1 MGNTEGFRMKAS
13 VYRVFVFL
21 FLICSLLFSS
31 QKQKEKDLPPKYQE
45 WLNLTTHII
54 LPEEK
59 DVFLEL
65 QNDRDRDLFIASFWR
80 QRDPT
85 PGTPQNEYKEE
96 HLERFGYANAFFRRG
111 TTRDGWRTDMGRI
124 YMILGPPVSIE
135 RFDNVMG
142 VYPCQVW
149 SYYGDRSKGFPPN
162 FTMLFYKRNGVG
174 EFRLYNSMNDGPA
187 ALIIQKQDLDRFDS
201 LKLYSAIKKLAPTLA
216 GPAVTMIPGRYTFDF
231 RPSLSDN
238 QILVD
243 ILDSPRKD
251 VNPTYASHFLNYMG
265 VVSTEYLT
273 NYIESNTDIAI
284 IHSPVLN
291 MNFVHFSIN
300 PKLVSIDL
308 FEPRDQYYCNFSLNV
323 SLRKNEVVLFQY
335 SKDYPFYFPPDNI
348 DRIQGSGIAIQDT
361 FPIIEGNYSL
371 NILIQNS
378 VGKEFSVF
386 ETEISIPE
394 ATGLPR
400 IMGPVLGYELQDST
414 AYTSVPFKLNDKKLL
429 IDPKDTFSPKENV
442 AFLFNILNSTKE
454 LWEKGK
460 IDVQINGL
468 KTQNSIK
475 KSFSIDLKNYPFST
489 NLGITH
495 SLPADDLSPDY
506 YNLTLIL
513 KKDNSEIIDEK
524 TGNFIISPQEAVP
537 HPVTLAKVFPLSN
550 NFLYLYALAY
560 QYDKVDKFDK
570 AEAMYQRAFTAQ
582 PNYTAGL
589 IEYGNFLVKIKKFSQ
604 SIELIEPIEGDE
616 ETKFQYFLIKGMAL
630 KGMGNYSMAID
641 NLLEGNKIYNS
652 NTDLLGSLGY
662 CFYKTGDIKNALDV
676 LKASLKLNPNQED
689 IKKLIEE
696 IERKENI
703 D

>member
-1 MGNTEGFRMKAS
+1 MKVNVS
-13 VYRVFVFL
+13 RVFVFL
-21 FLICSLLFSS
+21 FLICSCSLLFSS

-54 LPEEK
+54 FPEEK

-65 QNDRDRDLFIASFWR
+65 QNDRDRDLFIRSFWR

-85 PGTPQNEYKEE
+85 PGTPQNEYKDE
-96 HLERFGYANAFFRRG
+96 HLERFKYVNTFFRRG

-124 YMILGPPVSIE
+124 YMILGPPVSTE
-135 RFDNVMG
+135 KFDNVMG

-149 SYYGDRSKGFPPN
+149 SYYGDRNKGFPTN
-162 FTMLFYKRNGVG
+162 FTILFFKRNGVG
-174 EFRLYNSMNDGPA
+174 EFKLYNSMSDGPG
-187 ALIIQKQDLDRFDS
+187 ALIIQKKDLDMFDS
-201 LKLYSAIKKLAPTLA
+201 LKIYSAIKTLAPTLA

-243 ILDSPRKD
+243 ILDSPRQD
-251 VNPTYASHFLNYMG
+251 VNPTYASHFLNYKG

-273 NYIESNTDIAI
+273 NFIESNTDIAI
-284 IHSPVLN
+284 IYSPLLN

-300 PKLVSIDL
+300 PKFVSIDF
-308 FEPRDQYYCNFSLNV
+308 FEPKDQYYCNFSLNV

-335 SKDYPFYFPPDNI
+335 SKEYPFYFPPENI
-348 DRIQGSGIAIQDT
+348 DRIQGSGIAIQDS

-386 ETEISIPE
+386 ETEISIPA
-394 ATGLPR
+394 ATDLPR
-400 IMGPVLGYELQDST
+400 IIGPVLGYEFQDST
-414 AYTSVPFKLNDKKLL
+414 ANINLPFKLNDKKLS

-442 AFLFNILNSTKE
+442 AFLFNVMNSTRE
-454 LWEKGK
+454 LWENGK
-460 IDVQINGL
+460 IDVQISGL
-468 KTQNSIK
+468 KTENPTK
-475 KSFSIDLKNYPFST
+475 KSFSIYLKNYPFGT
-489 NLGITH
+489 NLGISH
-495 SLPADDLSPDY
+495 SFPAYDLSPDY
-506 YNLTLIL
+506 YTLTLIL
-513 KKDNSEIIDEK
+513 KKDDAEIIDEK
-524 TGNFIISPQEAVP
+524 TGNFIISPKEIVP
-537 HPVTLAKVFPLSN
+537 HPVTLAKAFPLSN

-570 AEAMYQRAFTAQ
+570 AEEIYQRAFTSQ
-582 PNYTAGL
+582 PGHTQGL
-589 IEYGNFLVKIKKFSQ
+589 IEYANFLIKIKKFSR
-604 SIELIEPIEGDE
+604 SIELIESIKGQE
-616 ETKFQYFLIKGMAL
+616 ETKFQYFLIKGKAFT
-630 KGMGNYSMAID
+630 GMGNYSVAID

-689 IKKLIEE
+689 IKKLVEE
-696 IERKENI
+696 IERKEKME
-703 D
+703 